1 MYNYQ
6 QAIDHIM
13 QQEVDEGNIAGAG
26 YMLIQGGKEQYFS
39 TCGYADREKK
49 TPIRRDTI
57 FRLFS
62 MTKPITA
69 AAVMILVER
78 GELDLRDTVSQ
89 YLESFREQTVWNP
102 GGEPLPVERETT
114 IYDLLNMTSGIP
126 YPENWEGCSV
136 SGLLMDELFQK
147 LKADQEAGQRL
158 TTREWIDQIA
168 KIPLAFQPGERWMY
182 GLSADVLG
190 AVIEVVTGKRY
201 GEFLREEI
209 FTPLGMA
216 DTGFY
221 VPEDKQWRF
230 AQNYMWNEEK
240 QILEVYTGCN
250 LGEYYGADVSFES
263 GGAGLVS
270 TMEDYSHFAQMLLQ
284 NGVYNGVR
292 ILSEKAVRF
301 MQQDRLTPQQKGA
314 FLWDSNLGCGYGCLM
329 RVLVDQGAAGTI
341 GSEGEYG
348 WDGWTGNYVTIDP
361 ADDMVMLY
369 FIQRCGYSSTPA
381 LRKIRNATYGALSR
395 ISDDDAP
402 DCRDFRE
409 TGLQE

>member
-13 QQEVDEGNIAGAG
+13 QQEVDAGNIAGAG

-78 GELDLRDTVSQ
+78 GKVDLRDTVSQ

-126 YPENWEGCSV
+126 YPENWEGCSA
-136 SGLLMDELFQK
+136 SGLLMEELFQK
-147 LKADQEAGQRL
+147 LKEAQAAGQRL

-168 KIPLAFQPGERWMY
+168 KVPLAFQPGERWMY

-190 AVIEVVTGKRY
+190 AVIEVITGKRY

-209 FTPLGMA
+209 FMPLGMA

-221 VPEDKQWRF
+221 VPEDKLWRF
-230 AQNYMWNEEK
+230 AQNYMWNEE
-240 QILEVYTGCN
+240 QQLLEVYTGCN

-284 NGVYNGVR
+284 NGFYNGVR
-292 ILSEKAVRF
+292 ILSEKSVRF
-301 MQQDRLTPQQKGA
+301 MQQDRLAPQQKGA

-381 LRKIRNATYGALSR
+381 LRKIRNVTYGALSR
-395 ISDDDAP
+395 ISDA
-402 DCRDFRE
+402 RD
-409 TGLQE
+409 